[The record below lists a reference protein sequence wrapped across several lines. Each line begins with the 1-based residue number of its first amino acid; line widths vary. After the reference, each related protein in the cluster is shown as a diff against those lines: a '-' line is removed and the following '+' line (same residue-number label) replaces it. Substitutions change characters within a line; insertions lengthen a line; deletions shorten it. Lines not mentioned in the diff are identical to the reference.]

1 MEMMLLSKVHTQ
13 SWNKYFKSSILVSP
27 CDAQPDLITLMPA
40 HVFYLFFLKDVS
52 DEGNRMEENES
63 AKTGGNTADGE
74 EETNVVSGHRDEQEQ
89 VIFLSF

>member
-1 MEMMLLSKVHTQ
+1 
-13 SWNKYFKSSILVSP
+13 
-27 CDAQPDLITLMPA
+27 MPA
-40 HVFYLFFLKDVS
+40 HVFYLFFLKDVC

-74 EETNVVSGHRDEQEQ
+74 EETNVVSCHRDEQEQ

>member
-1 MEMMLLSKVHTQ
+1 M
-13 SWNKYFKSSILVSP
+13 YF
-27 CDAQPDLITLMPA
+27 T
-40 HVFYLFFLKDVS
+40 FFFWKDVC